1 MKNTAKNFMFYVA
14 FVASLGGLLF
24 GFDTAVISGAEKSIQ
39 VVYDLSDF
47 SHGFTIAIALIGTI
61 IGAFVCS
68 KPVEKHGRLKALKII
83 AFLYFVSAVGSAAII
98 DWYSFLFFRFAGGL
112 AVGASSVVGPMYIA
126 EISPSRWR
134 GRFVAFFQFNIVLG
148 IVLAY
153 FSNYW
158 IHGIAHDWQWM
169 LGVEAIP
176 AIAFALLLYTVPE
189 SPRWLVKQDREAE
202 ARHVIKK
209 VSNANIEQEIHE
221 IKESLVTIG
230 ASGEKLFQHKYRKPI
245 LYAFLIAT
253 FNQLSGINAILYYA
267 PRIFEMSGVFTDSAM
282 MQSIVIGLTN
292 LTFTMI
298 GMILI
303 DQVGRKKTPLYRFH
317 RYDLLFGL
325 SSQRFLPRRIFRLLY
340 AYLPDGV
347 YRFLCHFTG
356 CRHLGINLRSLPKQC
371 ALQRAS
377 IRQHDTLGVVRP
389 PFMDVS
395 RFHPYR
401 RYLHFQFLCHY
412 DVPKLLLCSQATR
425 NKEQVSGAD
434 TKGIDQLTTYE

>member
-209 VSNANIEQEIHE
+209 VSNADIEQEIHE

-267 PRIFEMSGVFTDSAM
+267 PRFLRCQVYLPTQHDAVYCYRTDQPYFHYDRNDPDRSGRT
-282 MQSIVIGLTN
+282 
-292 LTFTMI
+292 
-298 GMILI
+298 
-303 DQVGRKKTPLYRFH
+303 KKTPLYRFH
-317 RYDLLFGL
+317 RYDPLFGL